1 MSSQEPEIRPAGG
14 AFGLA
19 VCCCAGLGQTATR
32 ALATFAIFAGLS
44 LAAGVPQAQAGLILT
59 SAIDISGTGL
69 GAVNTITTAQD
80 NGTGQGADHIE
91 SGCVGRSGGADVLGS
106 CLFGLD
112 GGDEQAINQTV
123 RVGDF
128 TDANGDPAVL
138 PTLGDI
144 VLVFNVNET
153 GQDVSVVLDNL
164 YFVVYDDSEEE
175 VVVFSA
181 ELVLAQHTLTQGTGT
196 GTGQSGFTFILDEAQ
211 YAVASAIDFTENYRV
226 GGGFVTGDGTTN
238 AGHETVFVLY
248 HERVPEPAT
257 AILAVGGLAGI
268 ALSRRRRKH
277 LPASVAL

>member
-1 MSSQEPEIRPAGG
+1 MFRQVPEIRPAGG
-14 AFGLA
+14 AFSLA
-19 VCCCAGLGQTATR
+19 VGCCAGLGQTATR

-91 SGCVGRSGGADVLGS
+91 SGCVGRSGGGDVLGS
-106 CLFGLD
+106 CLFGLP

-138 PTLGDI
+138 PSLGDI

-164 YFVVYDDSEEE
+164 YFVVYNESDVE
-175 VVVFSA
+175 VFSA

-211 YAVASAIDFTENYRV
+211 YAVASAITFTENYRV

-257 AILAVGGLAGI
+257 AIIAVGGLAGI

>member
-59 SAIDISGTGL
+59 SSIDISGTGL
-69 GAVNTITTAQD
+69 GAVNTLVTATD
-80 NGTGQGADHIE
+80 NGNGQGADHIE
-91 SGCVGRSGGADVLGS
+91 SGCVGRDGAADAYS
-106 CLFGLD
+106 CSFGLP
-112 GGDEQAINQTV
+112 GGDHNAAQTQTV

-138 PTLGDI
+138 PSLGDI

-164 YFVVYDDSEEE
+164 YYIVYDENDVE
-175 VVVFSA
+175 VFSA
-181 ELVLAQHTLTQGTGT
+181 ELVLDDHILTQGTGT

-211 YAVASAIDFTENYRV
+211 YAIASALDFNLNYRV